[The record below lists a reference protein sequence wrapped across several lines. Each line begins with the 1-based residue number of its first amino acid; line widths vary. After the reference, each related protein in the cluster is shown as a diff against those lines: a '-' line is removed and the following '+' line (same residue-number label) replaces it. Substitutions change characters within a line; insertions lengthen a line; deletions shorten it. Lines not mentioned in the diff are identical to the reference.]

1 MSVFGLPSLHALD
14 VSTPLRI
21 WLCTGRT
28 DMRCGFDR
36 LAAMAEQVTGQD
48 VLSGHLFVFRN
59 RSGDRLKILYWD
71 RDGFVL
77 FYKRLEEGLFKLPRL
92 DPEQRSVPLKAS
104 ELAMLLDGID
114 LASVKRSKRYR
125 RPRPPEVAPEVVPEV
140 APEVAGHPRR

>member
-125 RPRPPEVAPEVVPEV
+125 RPRPPEVAPEV
-140 APEVAGHPRR
+140 AGHPRR